1 MLLPALALVSTIIVD
16 FRAEPKKI
24 CSNRV
29 TEITELLEGETE
41 RGMDGQT
48 VRYAD
53 GWMDNQTDRRSV

>member
-16 FRAEPKKI
+16 FRAELKNV

-29 TEITELLEGETE
+29 TEITELLERETE

-53 GWMDNQTDRRSV
+53 G